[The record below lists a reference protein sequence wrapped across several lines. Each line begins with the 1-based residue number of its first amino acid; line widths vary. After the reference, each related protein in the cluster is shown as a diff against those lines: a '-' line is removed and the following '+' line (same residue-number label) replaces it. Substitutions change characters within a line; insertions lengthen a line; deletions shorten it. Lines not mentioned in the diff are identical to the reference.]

1 MKGLIV
7 EEWSE
12 SMARSEQDSK
22 NEFKRKVANGE
33 WNSKKEIESIP
44 VEVLKFAFGDNW
56 KEEKARMIKETK

>member
-1 MKGLIV
+1 MKVIV

-56 KEEKARMIKETK
+56 KEEKARMIKESL